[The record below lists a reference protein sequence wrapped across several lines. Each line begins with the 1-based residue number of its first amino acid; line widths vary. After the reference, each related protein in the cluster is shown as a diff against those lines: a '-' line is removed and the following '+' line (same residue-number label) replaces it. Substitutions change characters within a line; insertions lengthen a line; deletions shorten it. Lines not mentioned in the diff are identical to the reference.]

1 MTRTILILGVYCSL
15 ETPARS
21 AAEYPHQ
28 LHKKPKIFGL
38 NSNPLLILI
47 TLLRQQFLLYS
58 FVYSLEAISKSKEM
72 MYGNKWKSFCLT
84 FRFLGWILLCILTF
98 GIGVLFVGP
107 YMAVSFVQFYDDLKP
122 KASIADKGRSVDGND
137 DAIAVNPTIVDDQEE
152 EDTVI
157 GTSSIYLEFLNGSL
171 SGQRIMVFK
180 DTTIGRSSE
189 NDIALSEKTISAS
202 HCRIKVV
209 NDEFV
214 IEDLNSTN
222 GTFIDG
228 QKISKQNIAQGNEL
242 QLSSIKIKVH

>member
-1 MTRTILILGVYCSL
+1 MQNYNIYKNSVGIYEAVKGGWSWPGFFFTWIWCFVKKINSIGVGLLIYYMITWFIPIGEMDILLFFISLGINIWLGSSGNKMRKTNLIKRGFQFQGSVIS
-15 ETPARS
+15 
-21 AAEYPHQ
+21 
-28 LHKKPKIFGL
+28 
-38 NSNPLLILI
+38 SNPDA
-47 TLLRQQFLLYS
+47 
-58 FVYSLEAISKSKEM
+58 AISEFA
-72 MYGNKWKSFCLT
+72 N
-84 FRFLGWILLCILTF
+84 
-98 GIGVLFVGP
+98 
-107 YMAVSFVQFYDDLKP
+107 
-122 KASIADKGRSVDGND
+122 KGRSEDVND

-152 EDTVI
+152 GDTVI